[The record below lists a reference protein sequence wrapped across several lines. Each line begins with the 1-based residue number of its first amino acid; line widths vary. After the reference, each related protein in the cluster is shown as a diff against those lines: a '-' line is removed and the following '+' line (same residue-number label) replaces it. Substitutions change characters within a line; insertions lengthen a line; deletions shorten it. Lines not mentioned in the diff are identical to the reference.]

1 MPDKSL
7 VKSEETRKRILN
19 AALDLFREKGFE
31 TTTMREI
38 ALRAGVATG
47 AAYYYFDSKDAIVFA
62 FYRQASEEMTPQL
75 EDLLDKTTDIR
86 KRLAGILDIKLS
98 YFEPSRRLLG
108 ALAALTD
115 PAHPLSPFSNET
127 AEIRERDMDLF
138 RRAISESRL
147 RVPDDLNAILPR
159 LMWMYQMGIILYWI
173 HDRSPHQAK
182 TRALVQKSLQLV
194 VRLLQLSGLPLMR
207 PLRRQVIDIFHVA
220 AS

>member
-1 MPDKSL
+1 

-62 FYRQASEEMTPQL
+62 FYRQAAEEMTPQL
-75 EDLLDKTTDIR
+75 EEVLEGTTDIR
-86 KRLAGILDIKLS
+86 KRLAGILDVKLS

-108 ALAALTD
+108 ALAAHTD
-115 PAHPLSPFSNET
+115 PAHPLSPFSHET
-127 AEIRERDMDLF
+127 GEIREHDIDLF
-138 RRAISESRL
+138 RRAICESRL

-159 LMWMYQMGIILYWI
+159 LIWMYQMGIILYWI
-173 HDRSPHQAK
+173 HDRSPHQTK
-182 TRALVQKSLQLV
+182 TRALLQKSLHLV
-194 VRLLQLSGLPLMR
+194 VRLIQLSGLPLMR
-207 PLRRQVIDIFHVA
+207 PLRRQAIELFTA
-220 AS
+220 AAN